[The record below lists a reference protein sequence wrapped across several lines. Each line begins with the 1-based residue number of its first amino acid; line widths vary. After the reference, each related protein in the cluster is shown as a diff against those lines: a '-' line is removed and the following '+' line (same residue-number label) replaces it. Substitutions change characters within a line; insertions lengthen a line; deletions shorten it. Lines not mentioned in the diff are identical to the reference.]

1 MPTSVRAE
9 RVALWAESKEETSM
23 SIVPMPI
30 LSAQEL
36 SKSFAAV
43 LAVDSVSINFHAG
56 EIHAILGENGAGK
69 STLMHLLSGLY
80 RPDTG
85 EILLNGSRVSF
96 SSPRAAL
103 AAGIAMVHQ
112 HFMLVPSLSV
122 AENVLLALPGNR
134 WQRIDHQLLTQD
146 IQARAARY
154 GLTID
159 VFDTP
164 VASLSV
170 GEQQRVEI
178 LKALSS
184 SARVLIFDE
193 PTAVLTPAEVENL
206 FVILRRLKTED
217 HCILLITHKIP
228 EVLALA
234 DRLSILR
241 RGRLVTTR
249 EVADCTAT
257 ELTALMI
264 GEPLTSTPPVATT
277 NTHPEIKG
285 AVPSPSLTLDH
296 VSTNATLGRVALQ
309 DVSITINS
317 GEIVGIAG
325 VDGNGQA
332 ELAELLLGLHPPTQ
346 GELRIQGRATRLTFP
361 AQLRAA
367 GVALI
372 PHDRRHEGLALSLS
386 IEENLL
392 LNSQVLSTFT
402 PGVHFSPYHMRRFA
416 EKQIARFSIRAASPA
431 QPVAA
436 LSGGNQQRVVIARE
450 LAQGPKILIAAN
462 PSRGLDINAT
472 EYVHQVLREHA
483 QRGVGILLISTDLDE
498 IIALSTEV
506 YVLYQGHVL
515 GPVDS
520 PTDRATIGQMMTGTR
535 TLW

>member
-1 MPTSVRAE
+1 
-9 RVALWAESKEETSM
+9 M
-23 SIVPMPI
+23 SIVPIPT
-30 LSAQEL
+30 LSAREL
-36 SKSFAAV
+36 SKSFAGV
-43 LAVDSVSINFHAG
+43 LAVDRVSIDFHAG

-85 EILLNGSRVSF
+85 AILLNGNRVSF

-134 WQRIDHQLLTQD
+134 WQRIHRQLLIQD

-159 VFDTP
+159 AFDTP

-170 GEQQRVEI
+170 GTQQRVEI

-184 SARVLIFDE
+184 SARILILDE

-206 FVILRRLKTED
+206 FVILRRLKIEGY
-217 HCILLITHKIP
+217 CILLITHKIP

-249 EVADCTAT
+249 DVADCTAA
-257 ELTALMI
+257 ELAALMI
-264 GEPLTSTPPVATT
+264 GEPLTSAPSVAVI
-277 NTHPEIKG
+277 NTHPGIEG
-285 AVPSPSLTLDH
+285 TAPSPSLTLDH
-296 VSTNATLGRVALQ
+296 VSTNATPGRVALQ
-309 DVSITINS
+309 DVSVTINS

-332 ELAELLLGLHPPTQ
+332 ELAELLLGLRPPTQ
-346 GELRIQGRATRLTFP
+346 GKIRVQGHSVHPFTP

-392 LNSQVLSTFT
+392 LNTYLLSTFT
-402 PGVHFSPYHMRRFA
+402 PGVHFSPQHVRRFA
-416 EKQIARFSIRAASPA
+416 EQQIARFSIRATSPA
-431 QPVAA
+431 QSVAA

-450 LAQGPKILIAAN
+450 LAQDPKILIAAN
-462 PSRGLDINAT
+462 PSRGLDIGAT
-472 EYVHQVLREHA
+472 AYVHHTLREHA
-483 QRGVGILLISTDLDE
+483 QHGAGVLLISTDLDE
-498 IIALSTEV
+498 IIALSARV
-506 YVLYQGHVL
+506 YVLYHGRLL
-515 GPVDS
+515 GPVHF

-535 TLW
+535 TLC